1 MSKKIPSRK
10 RLRIGQLRQFIG
22 AYDDSHF
29 HIIDYDPNNEL
40 FGETWIIRLVGN
52 GDIKQGSEEGIIYH
66 SILIQEPR
74 LSEDTND

>member
-1 MSKKIPSRK
+1 MSKKIASRK

-22 AYDDSHF
+22 AYEDRHF
-29 HIIDYDPNNEL
+29 HVIAYNPNNLIHES
-40 FGETWIIRLVGN
+40 WSIRFVGD

-74 LSEDTND
+74 LSEDNND